1 MTTLEAIYENGI
13 FKPISSVPQTLKEHE
28 RVRITIETDA
38 DGDLQAEM
46 NQWEAANGGDL
57 AKRVSPEVLRE
68 LLAEGMISNIPESE
82 GTFEEDFEPIIIQG
96 KPLSETVLEDR
107 N

>member
-13 FKPISSVPQTLKEHE
+13 FKPVSGVPQTLKEHE
-28 RVRITIETDA
+28 RVRITIETD
-38 DGDLQAEM
+38 DIDLQTDM
-46 NQWEAANGGDL
+46 NQSEAASVEDPS
-57 AKRVSPEVLRE
+57 KPVSPEVLRE
-68 LLAEGMISNIPESE
+68 MLAEGMISHIPERDE
-82 GTFEEDFEPIIIQG
+82 VEDDGFEPLAIQG

>member
-13 FKPISSVPQTLKEHE
+13 FKPISGVPQTLKEHE
-28 RVRITIETDA
+28 RVRITIETD
-38 DGDLQAEM
+38 DNDLQTKM
-46 NQWEAANGGDL
+46 NQGEAANDEDS
-57 AKRVSPEVLRE
+57 AIQVSHDVLRE
-68 LLAEGMISNIPESE
+68 LLAEGMISHIPERGAVDE
-82 GTFEEDFEPIIIQG
+82 KDFEPIVIQG

>member
-1 MTTLEAIYENGI
+1 MTTLEAIYENGF

-38 DGDLQAEM
+38 DGGLQAEM

-68 LLAEGMISNIPESE
+68 LLAEGMISNIPERD
-82 GTFEEDFEPIIIQG
+82 EEDDGFEPLAIQG
-96 KPLSETVLEDR
+96 RPLSETVLEDR